1 MPPYIQKA
9 VMNNQI
15 SRGLYD
21 TNRQRPEAS
30 YNAFL
35 QHIAM
40 AVNQKYGDISVHL
53 ERLKNHGLTLIPPPP
68 MEYYRLSEVD
78 LSQRLVLPT
87 LFRLE
92 KYDVFQL
99 PYQLFNG
106 LLKPKD
112 ANVERLYQILREAGV
127 GEAEVEDIIRAF
139 LKMQP
144 VLQLIGESVADLQ
157 VDQLHSQLDTLLH
170 QQGFLFSP
178 ADLQLIMALIVFNRQ
193 KVEKSAQAGS
203 LLDFQII

>member
-1 MPPYIQKA
+1 M
-9 VMNNQI
+9 
-15 SRGLYD
+15 
-21 TNRQRPEAS
+21 AS

-112 ANVERLYQILREAGV
+112 ANIDRLY
-127 GEAEVEDIIRAF
+127 
-139 LKMQP
+139 
-144 VLQLIGESVADLQ
+144 
-157 VDQLHSQLDTLLH
+157 
-170 QQGFLFSP
+170 
-178 ADLQLIMALIVFNRQ
+178 
-193 KVEKSAQAGS
+193 
-203 LLDFQII
+203 